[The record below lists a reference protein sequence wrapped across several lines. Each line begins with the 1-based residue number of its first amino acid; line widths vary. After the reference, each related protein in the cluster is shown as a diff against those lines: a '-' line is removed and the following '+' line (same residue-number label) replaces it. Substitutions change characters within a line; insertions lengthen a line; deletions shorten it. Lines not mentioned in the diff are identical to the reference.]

1 MAERAMALVTAPV
14 PALDDTRDAFDGVAG
29 DYDRT
34 NAANQT
40 LCEMRRR
47 VRQTIVTH
55 VPPGS
60 RVLDLGCGPG
70 ADAEV
75 LARAGYSVV
84 AIDWSPAMVDAARK
98 RMGAAGLAARVQ
110 VLRTGI
116 HELHSLPRE
125 AFDAAYS
132 NFGPL
137 NCVPSLTDAARLL
150 ADRLRPGGVF
160 IASVIGRV
168 CPWEIALYLG
178 RRNLERISVRFAV
191 GFVPVPLSGRTVW
204 TRYYSASE
212 FERVFAAAGFRRV
225 SQRALGLLVPPPY
238 MEGFAARHPRFVGML
253 QRLEDRVARW
263 PVLRGWGD
271 HFLVVFERP
280 R

>member
-1 MAERAMALVTAPV
+1 MAERTMAVVTSPL
-14 PALDDTRDAFDGVAG
+14 PALDDTREAFDGVAS

-34 NAANQT
+34 NGANPT
-40 LCEMRRR
+40 LRAMRRR
-47 VRQTIVTH
+47 VLETIVAH
-55 VPPGS
+55 VPPRS

-84 AIDWSPAMVDAARK
+84 AIDWSPAMVDAARR
-98 RMGAAGLAARVQ
+98 RMSDAGLAAKVQ

-116 HELHSLPRE
+116 HELDSLPRE

-137 NCVPSLTDAARLL
+137 NCVPSLSDAARLL
-150 ADRLRPGGVF
+150 AERLRPGGVF

-168 CPWEIALYLG
+168 CPWEIALYLSRG
-178 RRNLERISVRFAV
+178 NLERASVRFAA
-191 GFVPVPLSGRTVW
+191 GFVPVPLNGRTVW
-204 TRYYSASE
+204 TRYYSAPE
-212 FERVFAAAGFRRV
+212 FEHVFVAAGFRRV
-225 SQRALGLLVPPPY
+225 SLRALGLLVPPPY
-238 MEGFAARHPRFVGML
+238 MEGFVARHSTFVGVL
-253 QRLEDRVARW
+253 QRLEDRLARW

-271 HFLVVFERP
+271 HFLVVLEKP
-280 R
+280 